1 MEKLLNFMIV
11 IQNGRLQTNRIS
23 TNLYLVLYYLDG
35 YNETTTRFYRTQ
47 TNKNVDLGDAVVF

>member
-35 YNETTTRFYRTQ
+35 YNETTTQFYRTQ

>member
-1 MEKLLNFMIV
+1 MIV